1 MEDFNQ
7 LIEIRKDKLK
17 KIKEMGINP
26 FPAFFEQTHKSAQ
39 IKDNFADL
47 EEKEVSIAGR
57 IMSVRLM
64 GKAAFCHIQDSEGRI
79 QVYMQKNKLG
89 DENFELFKILD
100 IGDHIGL
107 KGQVLK
113 TRTEEVTIFADEFV
127 LLSKSIR
134 PLPIVKEKEEDGE
147 KVVYDQFADKEM
159 RYRQRYVDLVVNP
172 EVKEVFVKRTK
183 IISAIRSFL
192 DKNEFLEVETPIL
205 QPIHGGAA
213 ARPFVTH
220 HNTLDR
226 KLYLRIAN
234 ELYLKRLI
242 VGGFDR
248 VYEFSKDFRNE
259 GMDRYHNPEFTLL
272 EFYIAYKDYK
282 WMMDFIEQLFLN
294 TAKEVLEGT
303 KLMFNEHEIDLKA
316 PWRRLTMFD
325 AIKEYTSV
333 DISSMDEAALRK
345 AADDLNVETGPEMGA
360 GKIIDEIFGELVEPK
375 LIQPVFLIDYPL
387 EMSPLAKK
395 KPDNPQIVERFELI
409 MGGKEIVNAFSEL
422 NDPIDQRERF
432 TEQMKLKA
440 RGDEEAQEMD
450 EDYIRALE
458 IGMPPAA
465 GVGIGIDRLIM
476 LFTGQANI
484 RDVMFFP
491 QMRPENK

>member
-1 MEDFNQ
+1 MEDYNQ
-7 LIEIRKDKLK
+7 LIQIRREKLE
-17 KIKEMGINP
+17 KIREMGIDP
-26 FPAFFEQTHKSAQ
+26 FPSYFEQSHKSAQ
-39 IKDNFADL
+39 IIENFEQL
-47 EEKEVSIAGR
+47 EEEEASVAGR

-64 GKAAFCHIQDSEGRI
+64 GKAAFCHIQDDRGRI
-79 QVYMQKNKLG
+79 QVYLRKDKVG
-89 DENFELFKILD
+89 DQNFELFKMLD
-100 IGDHIGL
+100 IGDFIGT
-107 KGQVLK
+107 KGQIFK
-113 TRTEEVTIFADEFV
+113 TRMGEITVFASEMT

-147 KVVYDQFADKEM
+147 KVVFDQFADKEM

-183 IISAIRSFL
+183 IISAMRAFL
-192 DKNEFLEVETPIL
+192 DDNDFLEVETPIL

-248 VYEFSKDFRNE
+248 VYEFAKDFRNE
-259 GMDRYHNPEFTLL
+259 GMDRFHNPEFTLL

-282 WMMDFIEQLFLN
+282 WLMDFIERMFFDV
-294 TAKEVLEGT
+294 AKKILGST
-303 KLMFNEHEIDLKA
+303 KLNFDEHEIDLKT
-316 PWRRLTMFD
+316 PWRRLTMFE
-325 AIKEYTSV
+325 AIKEYTGV
-333 DISSMDEAALRK
+333 DISSMDEKELRETAEK
-345 AADDLNVETGPEMGA
+345 LKVEVGPEMGA
-360 GKIIDEIFGELVEPK
+360 GKIIDEIFGQHVEPN
-375 LIQPVFLIDYPL
+375 LIQPTFLMDYPL

-395 KPDNPQIVERFELI
+395 HTDNPHIVQRFELI
-409 MGGKEIVNAFSEL
+409 IGGKEIVNAFSEL
-422 NDPIDQRERF
+422 NDPVDQRERF

-440 RGDEEAQEMD
+440 RGDLEAQEMD
-450 EDYIRALE
+450 EDFLRALE
-458 IGMPPAA
+458 IGMPPTG

-476 LFTGQANI
+476 LFTGQSNI
-484 RDVMFFP
+484 RDVIFFP

>member
-7 LIEIRKDKLK
+7 LIEIRKDKLE

-26 FPAFFEQTHKSAQ
+26 YPASFEQTHKSSQ
-39 IKDNFADL
+39 IKNNFTDL
-47 EEKEVSIAGR
+47 EDKEASIAGR

-89 DENFELFKILD
+89 EENFELFKILD
-100 IGDHIGL
+100 IGDHIGV
-107 KGQVLK
+107 KGQVTK
-113 TRTEEVTIFADEFV
+113 TRTDEITVFADEFV

-172 EVKEVFVKRTK
+172 EVKEVFIKRTK

-272 EFYIAYKDYK
+272 EFYIAYKDYQ
-282 WMMDFIEQLFLN
+282 WMMDFIEQLFVH
-294 TAKEVLEGT
+294 TAENVLGGT
-303 KLMFNEHEIDLKA
+303 KFIYDDQEIDLKT

-325 AIKEYTSV
+325 AIKEYTGI
-333 DISSMDEAALRK
+333 DISSMNEAELRK
-345 AADDLNVETGPEMGA
+345 TADSLKVETSPEMGS
-360 GKIIDEIFGELVEPK
+360 GKIIDEIFGGLVEPK
-375 LIQPVFLIDYPL
+375 LIQPVFLTDYPL

-395 KPDNPQIVERFELI
+395 KPDNPQIVERFELMI
-409 MGGKEIVNAFSEL
+409 GGKEIVNAFSEL

-440 RGDEEAQEMD
+440 RGDKEAQEMD
-450 EDYIRALE
+450 EDFIRALE
-458 IGMPPAA
+458 IGMPPTA

-476 LFTGQANI
+476 LFTGQSNI